1 MGGPH
6 SPATARSLA
15 SARRA
20 SRSQARF
27 LPPARPPPRANL
39 VRRARRHNVC
49 KQDRFLVLGSDGLF
63 DVLTP
68 KQVAKICAAAKNPQK
83 AANDL
88 MREATR
94 KGSDDDTTVIVASL
108 TILPVT

>member
-1 MGGPH
+1 MC
-6 SPATARSLA
+6 T
-15 SARRA
+15 
-20 SRSQARF
+20 
-27 LPPARPPPRANL
+27 
-39 VRRARRHNVC
+39 
-49 KQDRFLVLGSDGLF
+49 QDRFLVLGSDGLF